1 MRRLRLSK
9 QCVMSEVKAFF
20 LDQNRYIYYNVMYV
34 YVHRG
39 TGYPWPEEGLRSRTP
54 EEFTDVNK

>member
-20 LDQNRYIYYNVMYV
+20 SDQNRCIGENRLPLATAGRRKVSTLADTRRIPRRKQV
-34 YVHRG
+34 VVA
-39 TGYPWPEEGLRSRTP
+39 P
-54 EEFTDVNK
+54 